1 MSQIIS
7 LYIYLFGCS
16 NKFNILKKENEEMC
30 SKAMILE
37 KPNNYFLHKD
47 HLNYPTFQ
55 YINFDLQFFSTTYFL
70 EKIGINYMNKF

>member
-1 MSQIIS
+1 
-7 LYIYLFGCS
+7 
-16 NKFNILKKENEEMC
+16 
-30 SKAMILE
+30 MILE

-55 YINFDLQFFSTTYFL
+55 YINFDLQFFSVTYFL

>member
-16 NKFNILKKENEEMC
+16 NKFN
-30 SKAMILE
+30 ILE

>member
-16 NKFNILKKENEEMC
+16 NKFNIL
-30 SKAMILE
+30 E
-37 KPNNYFLHKD
+37 KPNNYFFHKD
-47 HLNYPTFQ
+47 HINYPTFQ
-55 YINFDLQFFSTTYFL
+55 YINFDLQFFSVTYFL